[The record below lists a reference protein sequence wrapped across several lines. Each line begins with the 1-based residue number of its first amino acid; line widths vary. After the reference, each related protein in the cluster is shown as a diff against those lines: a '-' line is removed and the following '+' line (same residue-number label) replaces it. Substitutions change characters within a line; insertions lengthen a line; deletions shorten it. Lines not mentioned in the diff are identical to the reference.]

1 MLRIGMRMQLP
12 KKYNAMTYFGMGS
25 WENYQDR
32 KHSTFV
38 QVNKSSVSDQ
48 YVPYTRSS
56 ENGYKTEVKGVS
68 LVKQQE
74 NGLLSVVK
82 EIKNGADIG
91 VLYLL
96 NVNFVTAASLNYG
109 ASNSVD
115 EKHQINGIAKVN
127 KTKHTIDLKE
137 KDLAQLNT
145 NLVQ

>member
-1 MLRIGMRMQLP
+1 MLL
-12 KKYNAMTYFGMGS
+12 
-25 WENYQDR
+25 
-32 KHSTFV
+32 
-38 QVNKSSVSDQ
+38 
-48 YVPYTRSS
+48 
-56 ENGYKTEVKGVS
+56 
-68 LVKQQE
+68 
-74 NGLLSVVK
+74 VVK

-127 KTKHTIDLKE
+127 KIKHTIDLKE